1 MSVIGQWW
9 WLDLLLAGLTG
20 LVLGGLFQ
28 ALRER
33 QTRLAE
39 IDAVHRRCWAEQ
51 ERWLEE
57 HAQRSEA
64 AELDRL
70 DALAQV
76 QALGHAR
83 DEALLALALAQ
94 GEADRGGLDA
104 EIARLREEAARSE
117 QALQDLAEARDQ
129 SLQTIERVRREM
141 DSARAG
147 YRQAEQALCQQ
158 MLSLERQVSGE
169 RAAHRREVQ
178 ALRVQCDELNELLA
192 AARADLLAA
201 QAKQA
206 QERQTLQ
213 VDAEEH
219 RQVCRARDALR
230 DEVRK
235 LLDLLDQSDT
245 AQAALQ
251 HRANALE
258 QQMAIGQRQL
268 EELRQGQPREPARLP
283 LMRPVAQAALT
294 TITTAVP
301 AANVVLPGQASP
313 SGGREPRPFE
323 RLPDSPPPDNLQR
336 IKGVG
341 PSNQVWLNRCG
352 VWYLWQIAGWKAE
365 EQQWV
370 AGHLPRFGR
379 RIYRE
384 NWVAQAKALLDG
396 QRRERRV
403 FPAQLPP
410 GVPDRRVNAPVGRER
425 ERVAA

>member
-1 MSVIGQWW
+1 MSVIGQGW

-33 QTRLAE
+33 QTRLTE

-51 ERWLEE
+51 ERRLEE
-57 HAQRSEA
+57 HAQQSEA
-64 AELDRL
+64 VELDRL
-70 DALAQV
+70 DALAQA
-76 QALGHAR
+76 QALEHSR
-83 DEALLALALAQ
+83 DEALLALAQ
-94 GEADRGGLDA
+94 SEADRGGLQA
-104 EIARLREEAARSE
+104 EIDRLREDVARSDQSMRE
-117 QALQDLAEARDQ
+117 LAEARDQ

-141 DSARAG
+141 DGARAG
-147 YRQAEQALCQQ
+147 YCQAEQALCQQ
-158 MLSLERQVSGE
+158 LLSLERQVSGE

-201 QAKQA
+201 QTKLAH
-206 QERQTLQ
+206 ERQILQ

-219 RQVCRARDALR
+219 RRVCQGRDALR
-230 DEVRK
+230 DEVSK

-251 HRANALE
+251 HRANVLE

-268 EELRQGQPREPARLP
+268 EELRQGLPRELARLP
-283 LMRPVAQAALT
+283 RMRPVAQAALT
-294 TITTAVP
+294 AFATAVP

-336 IKGVG
+336 IQGIG
-341 PSNQVWLNRCG
+341 PSNQAWLNRCG

-370 AGHLPRFGR
+370 AVHLPRFGR

-384 NWVAQAKALLDG
+384 NWVAQAKALLDE

-410 GVPDRRVNAPVGRER
+410 GVPDRRVNAPVER

>member
-1 MSVIGQWW
+1 MSVIGQVW
-9 WLDLLLAGLTG
+9 WLNLLLAGLAG
-20 LVLGGLFQ
+20 MVLGGVFQ

-39 IDAVHRRCWAEQ
+39 VDAMHRRCWAEQ
-51 ERWLEE
+51 DRWLDE
-57 HAQRSEA
+57 HAQQSEA
-64 AELDRL
+64 AERARL
-70 DALAQV
+70 DALAQ
-76 QALGHAR
+76 AKTLGNAR
-83 DEALLALALAQ
+83 DDALLALAQCEVAC
-94 GEADRGGLDA
+94 AGLEA
-104 EIARLREEAARSE
+104 EIASLREGAALTD
-117 QALQDLAEARDQ
+117 QALRELADARDE
-129 SLQTIERVRREM
+129 SLQTVERVRREM
-141 DSARAG
+141 DGARAG

-158 MLSLERQVSGE
+158 LLSLERQVSAE
-169 RAAHRREVQ
+169 RSAHRREVQ

-192 AARADLLAA
+192 ASRAEWLLV

-206 QERQTLQ
+206 RERESLH
-213 VDAEEH
+213 VHAAEH
-219 RQVCRARDALR
+219 QQVCEARDALR

-251 HRANALE
+251 HRANVLE

-268 EELRQGQPREPARLP
+268 EALRLGPRGEPVRTP
-283 LMRPVAQAALT
+283 LTRIGA
-294 TITTAVP
+294 TAP
-301 AANVVLPGQASP
+301 AANVVPPGSAGAA
-313 SGGREPRPFE
+313 GGREPRPFE

-336 IKGVG
+336 IKGIG

-352 VWYLWQIAGWKAE
+352 IWYLWQIAALKAE
-365 EQQWV
+365 EQQWL

-396 QRRERRV
+396 QRCERRV

-410 GVPDRRVNAPVGRER
+410 GVSDRRRVSAPTEPER
-425 ERVAA
+425 MAA

>member
-1 MSVIGQWW
+1 MGVIGQVW
-9 WLDLLLAGLTG
+9 WLNLLLAGLTG
-20 LVLGGLFQ
+20 LVLGQLFQ

-33 QTRLAE
+33 QARLAE

-51 ERWLEE
+51 DRWLEE
-57 HAQRSEA
+57 HMQQSEA
-64 AELDRL
+64 AETDRL
-70 DALAQV
+70 DALARVQV
-76 QALGHAR
+76 LGQSCDEALQALARSQADRDSLDAEVAWLRDDAVRADQALRALTEAR
-83 DEALLALALAQ
+83 DE
-94 GEADRGGLDA
+94 G
-104 EIARLREEAARSE
+104 
-117 QALQDLAEARDQ
+117 
-129 SLQTIERVRREM
+129 LQTIERLRREM
-141 DSARAG
+141 DGARAG
-147 YRQAEQALCQQ
+147 HCQAEQALCQQ
-158 MLSLERQVSGE
+158 MLALERQMGGE

-178 ALRVQCDELNELLA
+178 ALRVQCDELSELLA
-192 AARADLLAA
+192 AVRADLLVA
-201 QAKQA
+201 QMKPAP
-206 QERQTLQ
+206 ERQALQ
-213 VDAEEH
+213 VDAEAH
-219 RQVCRARDALR
+219 RQVCQARDALR
-230 DEVRK
+230 DEVSK

-251 HRANALE
+251 HRANVLE

-268 EELRQGQPREPARLP
+268 EELRQGLPREPARLP

-294 TITTAVP
+294 TFTTAVP

-323 RLPDSPPPDNLQR
+323 RQPDSPAPDNLQR

-352 VWYLWQIAGWKAE
+352 VWYLWQIAGWKAD

-384 NWVAQAKALLDG
+384 NWVAQAKALLDE

-410 GVPDRRVNAPVGRER
+410 GVPDRRVNAPVER